1 MSVAVE
7 QQALAR
13 VHRFGQT
20 RPVRIT
26 RFITEHTVEVRPL
39 LPLFWSSCPPAI
51 NKHCQFAV
59 HMKGDDEP
67 VPCH

>member
-13 VHRFGQT
+13 VHRFGQK
-20 RPVRIT
+20 REVRII

-39 LPLFWSSCPPAI
+39 LSMLLPFSRESPSSFHLASGAL
-51 NKHCQFAV
+51 Q
-59 HMKGDDEP
+59 
-67 VPCH
+67 

>member
-1 MSVAVE
+1 VLAASHVFLLEPSVSVAVE

-26 RFITEHTVEVRPL
+26 RFISQHTVEVCALAASQPGFRYSKSL
-39 LPLFWSSCPPAI
+39 IL
-51 NKHCQFAV
+51 Q
-59 HMKGDDEP
+59 E
-67 VPCH
+67 